1 MVSLNVKL
9 ATMGDVREF
18 CNILSRYSFD
28 AQLKAGN
35 DTVDAKSILGIFSLN
50 LNETTV
56 LTVDS
61 QSLLDLPEKL
71 YKYLA

>member
-1 MVSLNVKL
+1 MISLNVKL
-9 ATMGDVREF
+9 ATMGDVKEF
-18 CNILSRYSFD
+18 CNILSGYSFD

-61 QSLLDLPEKL
+61 HSLFDLPEKL
-71 YKYLA
+71 FKYLA